1 MSVHI
6 LACSQLVAL
15 TVEVGELSAGS
26 KVERDFLLEVPAD
39 TGYLF
44 LMYCSSLEV
53 KCSCGNKQTAIS
65 EKSLLPI
72 YLLDL
77 IINLPESFLS
87 LIKCI
92 PGFLSSWVSN
102 AHN

>member
-26 KVERDFLLEVPAD
+26 KVEGDFLLEVPAD

-44 LMYCSSLEV
+44 
-53 KCSCGNKQTAIS
+53 
-65 EKSLLPI
+65 
-72 YLLDL
+72 
-77 IINLPESFLS
+77 
-87 LIKCI
+87 
-92 PGFLSSWVSN
+92 
-102 AHN
+102 